1 MSAAAAALT
10 GSVRYREAAEVALH
24 RAGLLPA
31 RAPRA
36 AGHWLAAAE
45 ALQHGPVQVGVVG
58 AAGDPRCSELEA
70 LARRAAPGGAVV
82 LAGEPGSPAPLL
94 ADRGLVG
101 GRAAAYVCRGFVCDR
116 PVTTPEEL
124 HAQLCP

>member
-1 MSAAAAALT
+1 
-10 GSVRYREAAEVALH
+10 
-24 RAGLLPA
+24 A

-45 ALQHGPVQVGVVG
+45 AAQHGPVQVGVVG
-58 AAGDPRCSELEA
+58 AAGDPMRHELET
-70 LARRAAPGGAVV
+70 LARHSAPGGAVV

-94 ADRGLVG
+94 ADRGLVD

-124 HAQLCP
+124 RAQLCP